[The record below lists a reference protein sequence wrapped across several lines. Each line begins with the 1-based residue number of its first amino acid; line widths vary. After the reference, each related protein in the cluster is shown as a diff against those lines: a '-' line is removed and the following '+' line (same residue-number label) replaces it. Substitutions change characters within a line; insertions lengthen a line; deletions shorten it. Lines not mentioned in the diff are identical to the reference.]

1 MKTNEIINGNAYDLI
16 KQLPDGSIDAIYT
29 DIPYEFEAGDNSS
42 QMGLQ
47 TRLAN
52 RKAELNAIRMGID
65 YTILDQFLRV
75 LKKVNLFIW
84 CSKSQVPEIF
94 HYILNRLPGL
104 YYEIIVW
111 TKNNPTPTTNQTWLP
126 DVEYCLYFRQKG
138 VVLNDGYELKSKW
151 WNSSINKDDK
161 DDYGHP
167 TIKPLELVKRHLLHT
182 TQPGDIVLDPFSG
195 SGTTAIAAIETG
207 RKFIA
212 YELDERY
219 HQISINRLHGVKQS
233 GQTSLFAPID
243 LIQGE

>member
-1 MKTNEIINGNAYDLI
+1 MKTNEIIHGNAYELI
-16 KQLPDGSIDAIYT
+16 KQIETASVDAIYT
-29 DIPYEFEAGDNSS
+29 DIPYEFDAGDNTS
-42 QMGLQ
+42 QNGLQ
-47 TRLAN
+47 ERMAK
-52 RKAELNAIRMGID
+52 RKSELNAIRMGID
-65 YTILDQFLRV
+65 YSILDELLRV
-75 LKKVNLFIW
+75 MKKVNLFIW
-84 CSKSQVPEIF
+84 CSKKQVPEIF
-94 HYILNRLPGL
+94 QNILGKRLDL
-104 YYEIIVW
+104 YFEIIVW

-126 DVEYCLYFRQKG
+126 DVEYCLYFREKG
-138 VVLNDGYELKSKW
+138 VVLNDGYEIKSKW

-212 YELDERY
+212 YELDLKY
-219 HQISINRLHGVKQS
+219 YQASINRLHGVKQD